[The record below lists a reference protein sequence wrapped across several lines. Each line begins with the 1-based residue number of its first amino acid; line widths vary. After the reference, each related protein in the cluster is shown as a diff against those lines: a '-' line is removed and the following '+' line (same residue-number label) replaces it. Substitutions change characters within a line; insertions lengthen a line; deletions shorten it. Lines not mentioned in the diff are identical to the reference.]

1 MNPEK
6 VISGGQTG
14 VDRAG
19 LDAAMAAGIPV
30 GGYCPKGR
38 RAEDGRIPERYPL
51 TELSSEDYRER
62 TEMNVMQSDATLILA
77 VGAISGGTTATIQL
91 AEKHDKPYM
100 IEALDGDPVPTR
112 VANWLTKHHVRVLN
126 VAGPRESQH
135 PGSVHARAA
144 EFLKL
149 VFGTVSD

>member
-1 MNPEK
+1 MNLEK
-6 VISGGQTG
+6 VLSGGQTG

-30 GGYCPKGR
+30 GGYCPRGR

-77 VGAISGGTTATIQL
+77 LGAISGGTTATIQL

-135 PGSVHARAA
+135 PGLVHTRAE
-144 EFLKL
+144 EFLRL
-149 VFGTVSD
+149 VFGT

>member
-1 MNPEK
+1 MNLEK

-19 LDAAMAAGIPV
+19 LDAAMTAGIPV

-62 TEMNVMQSDATLILA
+62 TEMNVMRSDATLILTL
-77 VGAISGGTTATIQL
+77 GAISGGTTATIQL
-91 AEKHDKPYM
+91 AEKHGKPYM

-112 VANWLTKHHVRVLN
+112 VANWLIKHHVRVLN

-135 PGSVHARAA
+135 PGSVQTRAT
-144 EFLKL
+144 EFLRL
-149 VFGTVSD
+149 VFGGQQ